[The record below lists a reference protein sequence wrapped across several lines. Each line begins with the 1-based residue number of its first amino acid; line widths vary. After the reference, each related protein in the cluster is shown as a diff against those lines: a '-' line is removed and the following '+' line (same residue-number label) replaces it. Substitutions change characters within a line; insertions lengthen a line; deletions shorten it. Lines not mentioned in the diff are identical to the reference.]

1 MAKDKV
7 IVPRKDNLMLME
19 KGIEAL
25 SDAVDKK
32 RERSQQED
40 KVRNLKNYKD
50 LNRKLCFRKYFC

>member
-1 MAKDKV
+1 
-7 IVPRKDNLMLME
+7 ME

-40 KVRNLKNYKD
+40 KVRNLKNY
-50 LNRKLCFRKYFC
+50 